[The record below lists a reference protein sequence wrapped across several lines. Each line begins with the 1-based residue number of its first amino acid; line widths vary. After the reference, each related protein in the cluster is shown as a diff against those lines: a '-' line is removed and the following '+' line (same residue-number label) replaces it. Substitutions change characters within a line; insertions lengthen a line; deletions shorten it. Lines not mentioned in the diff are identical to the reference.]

1 MPTIMEAIAADPS
14 MKTLQKALELIG
26 NVRERLDAPGN
37 FTFFAPDDNAFARLN
52 VDQVLQDTGKL
63 ADILNYHLVAEKR
76 LQAEMDVKNVDS
88 LVTELGKSL
97 SVYLDEN
104 EIMIDNAHIVK
115 ADIEC
120 SNGVIQVIDNVFL
133 PQHSGWYETL
143 A

>member
-1 MPTIMEAIAADPS
+1 
-14 MKTLQKALELIG
+14 
-26 NVRERLDAPGN
+26 
-37 FTFFAPDDNAFARLN
+37 
-52 VDQVLQDTGKL
+52 VDKKH
-63 ADILNYHLVAEKR
+63 YEK
-76 LQAEMDVKNVDS
+76 EMDVKNLDS

-97 SVYLDEN
+97 SIYLDEN

-120 SNGVIQVIDNVFL
+120 SNGVIHVIDNVFL